1 MIQPKYLIIE
11 LAAIVF
17 LVITIPIWLPIL
29 GSLLYAGLGIVIL
42 LIVIGLIFSAF
53 ASEEEVG
60 VQLYTILVQLDN
72 LLT

>member
-1 MIQPKYLIIE
+1 MLQPKYLIIE

-29 GSLLYAGLGIVIL
+29 GSLLYAGFGIVIL

-53 ASEEEVG
+53 ASSEEVG
-60 VQLYTILVQLDN
+60 VKLYTILVQLDS

>member
-1 MIQPKYLIIE
+1 MIQPKYLVIE

-29 GSLLYAGLGIVIL
+29 GSLLYAGFGIVIL

>member
-29 GSLLYAGLGIVIL
+29 GSLLYAGFGIVIL

>member
-1 MIQPKYLIIE
+1 MLQPKYLIIE